1 MSESVPQP
9 LEDDFLNV
17 YLTML
22 TGTITITVQ
31 AAEDRIQS
39 SSDSD

>member
-1 MSESVPQP
+1 MAESIPQP

-22 TGTITITVQ
+22 TGTLTIKVQ
-31 AAEDRIQS
+31 DAEDRAQS
-39 SSDSD
+39 SSD